1 MELIVLGIL
10 GHYVLVYL
18 RWGSI
23 QPPKLGHLTLVP
35 PIFETTVFLGR
46 KDVCDYIGIAEGAR
60 VRAGELSGGADLVHC
75 LTGPVIISHP
85 PLQANYRPCTKII
98 KNLPKND
105 EQGAFRFRENC
116 EL

>member
-46 KDVCDYIGIAEGAR
+46 KDVCDYIGIAE
-60 VRAGELSGGADLVHC
+60 
-75 LTGPVIISHP
+75 VIISHP
-85 PLQANYRPCTKII
+85 PLQANYSPCTKII